1 MPTIFPSLR
10 YRDAPR
16 AIDFLVEA
24 FGFTRG
30 MVVENDDGTI
40 AHAELSYGDGM
51 VMLGTDRED
60 GDASHVGNGWMY
72 VVVEDADAH
81 YARARAAGAE
91 IVRELEEQD
100 YGSRDYSARDFEGN
114 LWSFGTYRPE
124 LPGRD

>member
-81 YARARAAGAE
+81 YAQARAAGAE